1 MLHLR
6 IPRRMR
12 AGAVFKSGGRSWRW
26 TIIGATAACCVVRS
40 AVAET
45 MPSALV
51 RAYVS
56 NPDLNQ
62 QRANVRVRD
71 EDVPKAAAGM
81 RPKASVS
88 INGGPQFSRI
98 RQPAGRD
105 ESGARIYS
113 SVQMLGQPR
122 GATAGVSQVVFDGWR
137 TENSIRQAESGIFAA
152 RANARLAEQTTLLN
166 AVTAYMNVLRDTAV
180 LRLRKNNI
188 AVLDEQLRVTRDRYE
203 FGEVTNT
210 DVAQARA
217 SLAKARTEF
226 YAAESVLKTSAASY
240 RQVIGVEP
248 SRLEPART
256 VEHLLPKLSD
266 DAIQVGILEHPSAAM
281 ATHQTDAAELAV
293 KVAEGALLPTVSVSA
308 QVSQQYDSYLVTP
321 GTRQFSAQVNGVINM
336 PIYQGG
342 TEYASIR
349 QAKQQLG
356 QARLNADV
364 QRDVVRAAVV
374 SSYGQL
380 NTARASIASAREAVK
395 AAEVALKGVRDEAF
409 FGQRTT
415 LDVLNAQQA
424 LLNARVD
431 LTATQ
436 RDRVVSSYTALAAI
450 GRLSAS
456 MLNLDVELYDP
467 SVNYEHVKTKWVGLS
482 ISDGR

>member
-1 MLHLR
+1 
-6 IPRRMR
+6 
-12 AGAVFKSGGRSWRW
+12 
-26 TIIGATAACCVVRS
+26 
-40 AVAET
+40 
-45 MPSALV
+45 
-51 RAYVS
+51 
-56 NPDLNQ
+56 
-62 QRANVRVRD
+62 
-71 EDVPKAAAGM
+71 
-81 RPKASVS
+81 
-88 INGGPQFSRI
+88 
-98 RQPAGRD
+98 
-105 ESGARIYS
+105 
-113 SVQMLGQPR
+113 
-122 GATAGVSQVVFDGWR
+122 
-137 TENSIRQAESGIFAA
+137 
-152 RANARLAEQTTLLN
+152 
-166 AVTAYMNVLRDTAV
+166 MNVLRDSAV

-188 AVLDEQLRVTRDRYE
+188 SVLEEQLRVTRDRYE

-217 SLAKARTEF
+217 SLAKARSEF
-226 YAAESVLKTSAASY
+226 YAAESILNTSVASY

-248 SRLEPART
+248 DRLEPTKT
-256 VEHLLPKLSD
+256 VEHLLPKSTRE
-266 DAIQVGILEHPSAAM
+266 AVQVGMFENPSVAM
-281 ATHQTDAAELAV
+281 AMHQTDAAELAV

-321 GTRQFSAQVNGVINM
+321 GTRQFSAQVNGVINV

-342 TEYASIR
+342 AEYASIR

-364 QRDVVRAAVV
+364 QRDAVRAAVV
-374 SSYGQL
+374 SSYGEL

-431 LTATQ
+431 LITTQ
-436 RDRVVSSYTALAAI
+436 RDRVVASYAALAAI
-450 GRLSAS
+450 GGLSATV
-456 MLNLDVELYDP
+456 LNLNVESYDP

-482 ISDGR
+482 IPDGR